1 MWYPSKFSSSLW
13 GIFYRSPHHLVCL
26 EKQWLLLRGGLLD
39 SFSLWDMK
47 KYIQETPYMEVSFDD
62 ERKNCRTTDATQKR
76 ASKDI
81 REEFKTQINS
91 FKHKKLLHL
100 AGKESACDVG
110 DQGSI
115 PGFGRSLGEGNSNP
129 LNHSCLENFMDRGAW
144 QATVDEVAK
153 SRTWMSN

>member
-1 MWYPSKFSSSLW
+1 M
-13 GIFYRSPHHLVCL
+13 
-26 EKQWLLLRGGLLD
+26 D

-153 SRTWMSN
+153 SRT